1 MAQIAIDDLTSGG
14 FADVNV
20 LQGNL
25 DTIVNEINGNLDNTN
40 FSASAAIDPAKI
52 ANGGAVVLTDLT
64 QAGAANKIPQLD
76 TNGYLNLAENA
87 RIYFY
92 KKT

>member
-1 MAQIAIDDLTSGG
+1 MAQIEIEDLTSGG

-40 FSASAAIDPAKI
+40 FSASANIDPAKI
-52 ANGGAVVLTDLT
+52 ANGGAVVASDLT
-64 QAGAANKIPQLD
+64 QAGAAGKIPQLD
-76 TNGYLNLAENA
+76 ASGYLNLAENA

-92 KKT
+92 KKV